1 MVEVTLKRDEPL
13 EKALRRFKKKYE
25 KAGILKDIKRNA
37 YYLKPSE
44 EKRIKR
50 SKAMRRIRR
59 NNMLAARRGSGA
71 RRGPV
76 HSKPAATNSRDGDR
90 SSSSR
95 SSY

>member
-76 HSKPAATNSRDGDR
+76 HTR
-90 SSSSR
+90 SSSRTSTTTGR
-95 SSY
+95 SSRPSY